1 MLHDPEVVVLDE
13 PFSGLDPV
21 NVLLVRELLGELKA
35 AGKVVI
41 LSTHQMALVEALC
54 DRIAMIHRGRLVL
67 YGPLREIRR
76 AHSGSALL
84 VSGEGAWGS
93 FASVAGATPAG
104 MKWHLTLREGSAPR
118 EFLAEALARNMVPD
132 SYEAAEAPLEEI
144 FVKVARGGES

>member
-1 MLHDPEVVVLDE
+1 MLDE

-54 DRIAMIHRGRLVL
+54 DRIAMIHKGRLVL

-93 FASVAGATPAG
+93 FASIAAAAPAG
-104 MKWHLTLREGSAPR
+104 TKWHLALREGSAPKD
-118 EFLAEALARNMVPD
+118 FLAEAVARNMVPD

-144 FVKVARGGES
+144 FVKVATGADA